1 MADAIR
7 IEEVSF
13 RYGAADVVRGVTLSA
28 APGEFLSLLG
38 PSGCGKTTLLKL
50 VGGYL
55 EPERGRIW
63 ISGREMTR
71 IPPQSRQIG
80 MVFQNYALFPHLT
93 ARRNVAFGLEVRGEP
108 AVTTALRVEEMLD
121 RVRLETAVR
130 DRLPAELSG
139 GQQQRVALARALAFS
154 PRLLLLDEPFASL
167 DRHLREQLR
176 GELRRI
182 HQESGV
188 TTLLVTHDQEEA
200 LGISDRI
207 AVMRD
212 GRLLQEGTPRDL
224 YERPRGEFVAG
235 FLGEANIVSG
245 DLLHRSPDRR
255 FLVRP
260 EQIRLEGDRVGKVRS
275 VCYQGATAL
284 LEIETDQVV
293 WKVRTPATV
302 RIRPGE
308 AVGLALP
315 DDPWECSGAAHEGSD
330 A

>member
-1 MADAIR
+1 MVDAIR
-7 IEEVSF
+7 FEEVSF

-55 EPERGRIW
+55 EPEGGRIW
-63 ISGREMTR
+63 MSGQEMTR
-71 IPPQSRQIG
+71 TPPQSRQIG

-93 ARRNVAFGLEVRGEP
+93 ARLNVAFGLEVRGEP
-108 AVTTALRVEEMLD
+108 AATTARRVEEMLD
-121 RVRLETAVR
+121 RVRLETALR

-139 GQQQRVALARALAFS
+139 GQQQRVALARALAFA

-167 DRHLREQLR
+167 DRHLRDQLR

-207 AVMRD
+207 AVMHG
-212 GRLLQEGTPRDL
+212 GRILQDGTPRDL

-235 FLGEANIVSG
+235 FLGEANIVPG
-245 DLLHRSPDRR
+245 DLLDRSPRRR

-260 EQIRLEGDRVGKVRS
+260 EQIRLDGDRPGQVRS

-284 LEIETDQVV
+284 LEVETDQFL
-293 WKVRTPATV
+293 WKVRAPATA

-308 AVGLALP
+308 AVRLALP
-315 DDPWECSGAAHEGSD
+315 GDPWECGGESDEGSN